1 MIMVTKKIKKDI
13 CNSLVGKNI
22 VLWSIVM
29 LLVWAVLLPL
39 HETSQSPMILFIGVI
54 VLVVLIVMSYMYGL
68 KEYHKVTKRIGMVE
82 QFNEERFQTYKH
94 FSLSNQ
100 WLVYHKGNEFV
111 PFFRKNIGSIYFD
124 GKNILI
130 DEVDKNGVFVLKSD
144 VKENQIIQD
153 WYHTN
158 G

>member
-29 LLVWAVLLPL
+29 LLLWTVLLPL
-39 HETSQSPMILFIGVI
+39 HETSHSPMILLSGLG
-54 VLVVLIVMSYMYGL
+54 VLVVLVVMSYMYGL
-68 KEYHKVTKRIGMVE
+68 KEYHKITKRIGMVE
-82 QFNEERFQTYKH
+82 QFNKERFQTYKH

-100 WLVYHKGNEFV
+100 WLVYHKENEFV

-130 DEVDKNGVFVLKSD
+130 DEADKNGVFVLKSD

>member
-29 LLVWAVLLPL
+29 LLLWTVLLPL
-39 HETSQSPMILFIGVI
+39 HETSHSPMILLSGLG
-54 VLVVLIVMSYMYGL
+54 VLVVLVVMSYMYGL
-68 KEYHKVTKRIGMVE
+68 KEYHKITKRIEMVE

-111 PFFRKNIGSIYFD
+111 PFFRKNIRSIYFD

-130 DEVDKNGVFVLKSD
+130 DEADKNGVFVLKSD

>member
-29 LLVWAVLLPL
+29 LLLWTVLLPL
-39 HETSQSPMILFIGVI
+39 HETSQSPMILLTGLG

-68 KEYHKVTKRIGMVE
+68 KEYHKITKRIGMVE

-130 DEVDKNGVFVLKSD
+130 DEADKNGAFVLKSD

>member
-39 HETSQSPMILFIGVI
+39 HETSQSPMILFIWVI

-82 QFNEERFQTYKH
+82 QFNKERFQTYKH

-100 WLVYHKGNEFV
+100 WLVYHKENEFV
-111 PFFRKNIGSIYFD
+111 PFFRKNIVSIYFD

-130 DEVDKNGVFVLKSD
+130 DEADKNGVFVLKSD

>member
-1 MIMVTKKIKKDI
+1 MND
-13 CNSLVGKNI
+13 
-22 VLWSIVM
+22 
-29 LLVWAVLLPL
+29 
-39 HETSQSPMILFIGVI
+39 LFYESSTI
-54 VLVVLIVMSYMYGL
+54 Y
-68 KEYHKVTKRIGMVE
+68 
-82 QFNEERFQTYKH
+82 Q
-94 FSLSNQ
+94 
-100 WLVYHKGNEFV
+100 GNEFV

-130 DEVDKNGVFVLKSD
+130 DEADKNGVFVLKSD

>member
-1 MIMVTKKIKKDI
+1 MVTKKIKKDI

-29 LLVWAVLLPL
+29 LLLWTVLLPL
-39 HETSQSPMILFIGVI
+39 HETSHSPMILLSGLG

-68 KEYHKVTKRIGMVE
+68 KEYHTITKRIGMVE

-130 DEVDKNGVFVLKSD
+130 DEADKNGVFVLKSD

>member
-1 MIMVTKKIKKDI
+1 MVTKKIKKDI

-29 LLVWAVLLPL
+29 LLLWTVLLPL
-39 HETSQSPMILFIGVI
+39 HETSHSPMILLSGLG
-54 VLVVLIVMSYMYGL
+54 VLVVLVAMSYMYGL
-68 KEYHKVTKRIGMVE
+68 KEYHKITKRIGMVE
-82 QFNEERFQTYKH
+82 QFNKERFQTYKH

-130 DEVDKNGVFVLKSD
+130 DEADKNGVFVLKSD

>member
-1 MIMVTKKIKKDI
+1 MITKKIKKNI
-13 CNSLVGKNI
+13 CNTIVGKNI
-22 VLWSIVM
+22 VIWSVVM
-29 LLVWAVLLPL
+29 LLLWAALLPL
-39 HETSQSPMILFIGVI
+39 HETSHSPMILLSGLG
-54 VLVVLIVMSYMYGL
+54 VLVVLVVMSYMYGL
-68 KEYHKVTKRIGMVE
+68 KEYHKITKRIEMVE

-130 DEVDKNGVFVLKSD
+130 DEADKNGVFVLKSD